1 MLLNC
6 GVGED
11 SWESLGLQG
20 DQTIQFQKKSV
31 LNIHWKD
38 WCWSWSCNTWFDQ
51 APPDLK
57 NWLIRK
63 DPDAGKDW
71 SQEEKGMTEDEMV
84 GWHHWLDGHEFKQAP
99 WVGDGLG
106 SLACCSPQC
115 PKESDMTEW
124 LNWTELTFVGKVI
137 SLLFNMLS
145 RSVIAFLPRS
155 KCLLF
160 SWLQSPCAVVLE
172 PKKTVCQCFHFSP
185 IHLPWSDGPV
195 CHDLSVLNV
204 KFKPSFS

>member
-20 DQTIQFQKKSV
+20 DQTSQFQRKSV

-38 WCWSWSCNTWFDQ
+38 WYWSWSCNTWFDE
-51 APPDLK
+51 APPDSK
-57 NWLIRK
+57 NWLI
-63 DPDAGKDW
+63 
-71 SQEEKGMTEDEMV
+71 
-84 GWHHWLDGHEFKQAP
+84 
-99 WVGDGLG
+99 LG
-106 SLACCSPQC
+106 SLACCSPWC

-124 LNWTELTFVGKVI
+124 LNWIELTFVGKVM

-145 RSVIAFLPRS
+145 SLVIAFLPRS
-155 KCLLF
+155 KCLLI
-160 SWLQSPCAVVLE
+160 SWLQSPSAVILE
-172 PKKTVCQCFHFSP
+172 PKKTVCHCFHFFP

-195 CHDLSVLNV
+195 CHDISVLND
-204 KFKPSFS
+204 KF